1 MGWRVWT
8 RRLRPTY
15 SIRMDAKTRADPL
28 ATVALNRAGAPR
40 LDMIDL
46 LRGFVIALMVLD
58 HTRDYFHVAAYTLD
72 PTDPART
79 HVLLYITRWITHL
92 CAPTFVFLAGVCVY
106 LQAANGKDRAQLTR
120 FLLSRGVWLIV
131 LELTVLA
138 FGLNFALPFLFLQVI
153 WAIGASM
160 ILLAGVIRLPRA
172 AAAIIGAAIVAG
184 HQLLAPVDPG
194 DVGPLAPLWTLA
206 FEFGPAFGLGFI
218 SYPAIPWFGVM
229 CLGYAIGPVFLQEPA
244 HRNRTLLTLALS
256 AIALFVVLR
265 AVNGYGDPAPWKTFP
280 SAAQTVMSFLN
291 VSKYPPSLL
300 FVLITL
306 GVSLLCLLAFQR
318 MRGLLARVL
327 LAYGRTPLFTYV
339 LHIYAVHGASLVV
352 AMLAGYPAAY
362 HVNFLM
368 DPFRLYKAGFGFNL
382 VVVYG
387 VWLAIL
393 IGLYPAS
400 RWFAEVKRRRRN
412 WWLGYL

>member
-1 MGWRVWT
+1 V
-8 RRLRPTY
+8 
-15 SIRMDAKTRADPL
+15 DAKTSTDPL
-28 ATVALNRAGAPR
+28 AAVALNRAGLPR
-40 LDMIDL
+40 LDSIDL

-58 HTRDYFHVAAYTLD
+58 HTRDYFHISAYSFD

-79 HVLLYITRWITHL
+79 HIWLYVTRWITHL
-92 CAPTFVFLAGVCVY
+92 CAPTFVFLAGVSIY
-106 LQAANGKDRAQLTR
+106 LQGVNGKNKAQLTR
-120 FLLSRGVWLIV
+120 FLVSRGVWLIV

-153 WAIGASM
+153 WAIGVSM
-160 ILLAGVIRLPRA
+160 ILLAGLIWLPRA

-184 HQLLAPVDPG
+184 HQLLAPINPA
-194 DVGPLAPLWTLA
+194 DVGGFAPLWTLG
-206 FEFGPAFGLGFI
+206 FEFGPAFGRGLV

-229 CLGYAIGPVFLQEPA
+229 CLGYALGPVFVQDPER
-244 HRNRTLLTLALS
+244 RNRTLLVLALG
-256 AIALFVVLR
+256 AIVLFCVLR
-265 AVNGYGDPAPWKTFP
+265 AINGYGDPRHWRAFP
-280 SAAQTVMSFLN
+280 DAAATVMSFFN

-300 FVLITL
+300 FVLVTL

-318 MRGLLARVL
+318 LRGLLARVL

-362 HVNFLM
+362 HVNFLA
-368 DPFRLYKAGFGFNL
+368 DPFRLYNAGFGFNL
-382 VVVYG
+382 VVVYV

-393 IGLYPAS
+393 VALYPAS
-400 RWFAEVKRRRRN
+400 RWFAEVKRRRRD
-412 WWLGYL
+412 WWLSYL